1 MNTERHWKA
10 TAGGVMSII
19 AGTLHLLGWLAVAI
33 ILNRLIRSG
42 HLGGF
47 ESIIPAMT
55 VWNLVLPLLI
65 LAVIAIIGGIFAV
78 KKKYWKLALTG
89 AICAI
94 CSPASWILGV
104 TATVLISISKYEF
117 NYSNSKSSGDSKS
130 ID

>member
-19 AGTLHLLGWLAVAI
+19 AGTLHLVGWLAVGT
-33 ILNRLIRSG
+33 ILNRLIGSG

-47 ESIIPAMT
+47 ESFISATT
-55 VWNLVLPLLI
+55 VWKLVLPLLI

-78 KKKYWKLALTG
+78 KKKSWKLALAG

-94 CSPASWILGV
+94 CSPASWIIGV
-104 TATVLISISKYEF
+104 AATVLISISKYEF
-117 NYSNSKSSGDSKS
+117 NRSNDLYRLNN
-130 ID
+130 